1 MAVCGL
7 QGVLVSMATPIILV
21 AMAIVVSSR
30 VVISELEYIIE
41 VLFQYGEELGLSE
54 LQVDISRI
62 V

>member
-1 MAVCGL
+1 
-7 QGVLVSMATPIILV
+7 MATPIILV